1 MPYLICE
8 ARGGVAVERRVFQF
22 QLSQDQL
29 RFERPKSSLALYRIV
44 FAQQRQ
50 QDLLGHL
57 QARNDAGED
66 IQTLLDQWRIELLRD

>member
-1 MPYLICE
+1 
-8 ARGGVAVERRVFQF
+8 VAVERRVFQF